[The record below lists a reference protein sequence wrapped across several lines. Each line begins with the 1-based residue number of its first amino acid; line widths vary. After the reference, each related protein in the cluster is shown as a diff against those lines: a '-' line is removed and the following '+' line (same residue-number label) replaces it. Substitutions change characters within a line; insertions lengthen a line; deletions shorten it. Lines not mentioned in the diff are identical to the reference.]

1 MRGVC
6 SDGCHSPESAC
17 ADAWPAGAT
26 AANASL
32 DACVAACRRCE
43 RCRFASFSKA
53 EGVCVWQDVCRLL
66 QLHGEDFETVEVRS
80 AASTPPTERTGQRRS
95 SAGLLDL
102 SSALSRR
109 REWLSPSMLD
119 DGVTGARGDDRL
131 ACFLRSATTRPVV
144 VAAFGGS
151 VTAGLSYKVLNATE
165 QRGGAYRHLYHRVLA
180 RWLRA
185 QWPGTQRD
193 ATDVDRTVNL
203 GVPGTGPTMTA
214 LCLSSMQ
221 PRPPDLALVEF
232 GINTNTRDLPMF
244 QLLLRTLRDARVA
257 TIVVNVDRFGS
268 WERCGTAHCRT
279 AAFLQHDGA
288 GRRGE
293 AWPSQV
299 RAIEAISAE
308 LRTPVVN
315 VNRAIG
321 ARLGA
326 PPFVLSRF
334 MRDCRHPGPLGHAW
348 LAQLL
353 VRALQQAAESP
364 PPAAAPPAC
373 PAAAWPATAVCLRDE
388 RLRDAAVA
396 RSGFEYVPGRKP
408 ALRAT
413 ATGSWVE
420 LRVRGI
426 SDKPATAQL
435 GYLQS
440 WMPKMGN
447 AAVSCAPPCRCAAL
461 EPLDAYVP
469 RERVS
474 VTRLRAVRLSRMG
487 GTGSCDL
494 RITVLRGAKSGGEL
508 YVINSL
514 ILSSSSSH
522 AMPALGA
529 HQLVSLEEIIN
540 VAEGRPPHGVPRGT

>member
-1 MRGVC
+1 
-6 SDGCHSPESAC
+6 
-17 ADAWPAGAT
+17 
-26 AANASL
+26 
-32 DACVAACRRCE
+32 
-43 RCRFASFSKA
+43 
-53 EGVCVWQDVCRLL
+53 
-66 QLHGEDFETVEVRS
+66 
-80 AASTPPTERTGQRRS
+80 
-95 SAGLLDL
+95 
-102 SSALSRR
+102 
-109 REWLSPSMLD
+109 MLD
-119 DGVTGARGDDRL
+119 DGVTGARGDARL
-131 ACFLRSATTRPVV
+131 ACFLRSAAARPVV

-151 VTAGLSYKVLNATE
+151 VTAGLSYKVLNASE
-165 QRGGAYRHLYHRVLA
+165 QRGGAFRHLYHRVLA
-180 RWLRA
+180 RWLRT

-193 ATDVDRTVNL
+193 AADVDRTVNL

-232 GINTNTRDLPMF
+232 GINTNARDLPMF
-244 QLLLRTLRDARVA
+244 RLLLRALDEARVA

-279 AAFLQHDGA
+279 AAFLRHDGA
-288 GRRGE
+288 ARRSE
-293 AWPSQV
+293 VWPSQV

-315 VNRAIG
+315 INRAVG
-321 ARLGA
+321 VRLGA

-334 MRDCRHPGPLGHAW
+334 MRDCRHPAPLGHAW

-353 VRALQQAAESP
+353 VRALQHAAEAPPPGGALAGS
-364 PPAAAPPAC
+364 PPAASPPAC
-373 PAAAWPATAVCLRDE
+373 PAAAWPATAVCLRNE
-388 RLRDAAVA
+388 RLRDAVVA

-413 ATGSWVE
+413 VAGSWVE

-440 WMPKMGN
+440 WMPKMGD

-474 VTRLRAVRLSRMG
+474 VTRLRGVRLSRAG

-494 RITVLRGAKSGGEL
+494 RVTVVRGAKSGGEL
-508 YVINSL
+508 YVVNSL
-514 ILSSSSSH
+514 ILSSSSH
-522 AMPALGA
+522 AAPALGA

-540 VAEGRPPHGVPRGT
+540 VAEGRPPHGAPRRS